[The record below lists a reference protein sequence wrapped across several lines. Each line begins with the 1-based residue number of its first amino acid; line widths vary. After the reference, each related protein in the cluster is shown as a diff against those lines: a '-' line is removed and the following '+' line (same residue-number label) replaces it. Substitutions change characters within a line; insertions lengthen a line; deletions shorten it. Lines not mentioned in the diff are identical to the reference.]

1 MSQATAASVEV
12 VVIGG
17 GIAGCATAYELAR
30 RGTSVTLVDKGE
42 IGFEQSTR
50 NWGWVHQQVRYPHLV
65 PLGVE
70 SVRIWDQLANELNAD
85 VGWVQGG
92 NLSLGFDDRDLQD
105 FELWSRQAAE
115 RGLPTHVLS
124 RGEVRELL
132 PEMRGEWLGGLQV
145 PSDGQADP
153 DLVTAA
159 FAAAAEANGATIHSD
174 CAAIRIEL
182 TGGRV
187 SGVVTEAGTI
197 EASTVVCAAGA
208 WSARLLRGIGVKIPQ
223 RAVRSTVVRTTPTAP
238 LTDLTAWGDG
248 VTFRQDRAGRFV
260 LAGGASSI
268 YDLDG
273 DLLRDVSRFLP
284 MAWSNRRWV
293 RMRAGR
299 RFLADMAAMV
309 PGTAAKREFWQRRRR
324 VDPEP
329 DRASVDA
336 SLDRFRAMFP
346 SVEVGVDRAWAG
358 YIDSTPDQAP
368 VLGAVDGV
376 PGLQILTGLS
386 GHGFAL
392 GPGAARLLTELI
404 VGDEPSVDPRPFRH
418 ARFAEN
424 DLPPVHRYRR

>member
-1 MSQATAASVEV
+1 MTEPTRSSADV

-17 GIAGCATAYELAR
+17 GIAGCATAYQLAR
-30 RGTSVTLVDKGE
+30 RGVAVTLVDKGE
-42 IGFEQSTR
+42 IGYEQSTR

-70 SVRIWDQLANELNAD
+70 SVRIWRQLAHELGAD

-92 NLSLGFDDRDLQD
+92 NLSLGFDDTDLED
-105 FELWSRQAAE
+105 FDTWCREAAE
-115 RGLPTHVLS
+115 RGLETRVLS
-124 RGEVRELL
+124 REGVQELL
-132 PEMRGEWLGGLQV
+132 PELRGDWRGGLHV

-159 FAAAAEANGATIHSD
+159 FARAAEAAGATIQSD
-174 CAAIRIEL
+174 CAALRIEL
-182 TGGRV
+182 TAGRV
-187 SGVVTEAGTI
+187 SGVLTERGLI
-197 EASTVVCAAGA
+197 EAPTVVCAAGA
-208 WSARLLRGIGVKIPQ
+208 WSARLLRAVGVKIPQ
-223 RAVRSTVVRTTPTAP
+223 RAVRSTVVRTTSAPP
-238 LTDLTAWGDG
+238 LTDMTAWGDG
-248 VTFRQDRAGRFV
+248 VTFRQDRLGRFV

-268 YDLDG
+268 YDLDT
-273 DLLRDVSRFLP
+273 DILRDLRRFVP

-299 RFLADMAAMV
+299 RFFADLGAMV
-309 PGTAAKREFWQRRRR
+309 PGSAARREFWQRRRR
-324 VDPEP
+324 IDPQP
-329 DRASVDA
+329 DQAAVKT

-346 SVEVGVDRAWAG
+346 TIEVGVDRSWAG

-368 VLGAVDGV
+368 VLGPVEGV

-392 GPGAARLLTELI
+392 GPGAAQLLAELI
-404 VGDEPSVDPRPFRH
+404 AGDEPCVDPRPFRH